1 LRLRCKVMA
10 LLRRVRSRFISLT
23 MNVTS
28 ALNDKPIVNLA
39 HFKKAF
45 VPASLCL
52 NIPVL
57 RDDRDM
63 RKMADKYL
71 SAISLRVCY

>member
-1 LRLRCKVMA
+1 
-10 LLRRVRSRFISLT
+10 

-39 HFKKAF
+39 HFKIAF
-45 VPASLCL
+45 VPAALCL

-57 RDDRDM
+57 GDDRDM